1 MSKRTD
7 IHRPGAIIP
16 ADYTYVFSFNL
27 STTSDGWPVPS
38 FGINCELDR
47 RVYNEKREI
56 VKNGEHDANG
66 RCCIIGLRNAGF
78 NIVGAPGKCGV
89 CGVNFVYGDVW
100 EHKDGDMLI
109 VGHICA
115 DKYALLVNR
124 SAWELEHDRR
134 VAASARVC
142 QAAANEE
149 KRAAFLAENPGLA
162 DAFERRER
170 HYILGDLYHK
180 FLKYC
185 DLSPKQ
191 VALALKIVAELTAPK
206 AEEKHVPAPVGG
218 RVTFE
223 GEVVSIKSQPGYA
236 YGTTDIKMLVKVP
249 TPEGCWVCW
258 STVPSAIMS
267 DVQKGSRVRVTAT
280 LQAGKDAHFCFG
292 KRPSAI
298 LLDSAAA

>member
-16 ADYTYVFSFNL
+16 AEYKYVFSFNL
-27 STTSDGWPVPS
+27 STTCDGWPVPS
-38 FGINCELDR
+38 FGVNCELDR
-47 RVYNEKREI
+47 RVLNEKYEVVRS
-56 VKNGEHDANG
+56 GEHDADG
-66 RCCIIGLRNAGF
+66 RCCIVGLRSKGF

-100 EHKDGDMLI
+100 EHTGGDMLI

-124 SAWELEHDRR
+124 SAWELAHDRR
-134 VAASARVC
+134 CAAAARAC
-142 QAAANEE
+142 QAEANKE

-162 DAFERRER
+162 DAFERREK

-180 FLKYC
+180 FEKYC

-191 VALALKIVAELTAPK
+191 VALALKIAAELTAPPK
-206 AEEKHVPAPVGG
+206 PEEIHVPAPVGG

-223 GEVVSIKSQPGYA
+223 GEVLSVKSQPGYA
-236 YGTTDIKMLVKVP
+236 YGSSEFKMLVKVAAQ
-249 TPEGCWVCW
+249 GGVWLCW
-258 STVPSAIMS
+258 STVPSAILS
-267 DVQKGSRVRVTAT
+267 DVQKGSRVRITAT

-292 KRPSAI
+292 KRPVASI
-298 LLDSAAA
+298 LEAA